1 MKVIK
6 ELRKA
11 INRNVDYCKKKL
23 ETRKGSQE
31 KLGNSFAETKPKL
44 QAINSRLNNSEE
56 WTCDLEDRIMEIIQ
70 SDYQAESQMEKRKL
84 KAIQETYAI
93 YIYIYIKYSVPIY
106 T

>member
-44 QAINSRLNNSEE
+44 QAINSRLNNAEE
-56 WTCDLEDRIMEIIQ
+56 
-70 SDYQAESQMEKRKL
+70 
-84 KAIQETYAI
+84 
-93 YIYIYIKYSVPIY
+93 
-106 T
+106 